1 MDYFRQN
8 FVNFIRLTSENI
20 YISDHRLY
28 HIVDISIKYLETSIL
43 ISIMN
48 SWLSWLEKQ
57 VTIKLPTDY
66 AFGVT
71 TILIKATMN
80 QPELRFNFIKKLLNL
95 HGTGAA
101 VRVILI

>member
-1 MDYFRQN
+1 
-8 FVNFIRLTSENI
+8 
-20 YISDHRLY
+20 
-28 HIVDISIKYLETSIL
+28 
-43 ISIMN
+43 MN

-101 VRVILI
+101 VRVIFDLVYEWDNLTQKKKK